1 MVMHHNL
8 VEEDRNSPP
17 DVRTAREVAK
27 MGNSI
32 NPMIQL
38 TADCPSSNPS
48 GMMPLLDIQ
57 VWVEDNK
64 VMYQHYR
71 KPMANPLLMLEL
83 SAMPASMKRTAL
95 TQEVIRILRNT
106 RPGLNQEVS
115 THHLDNFALRMKTSG
130 YNANYRLQVIKS
142 GMAGYDKMLEQEM
155 RGGRPINM
163 ARSWEEDKRQTKK
176 ELQKK
181 MWYRKGGYD
190 VPLFVPHTPGGEL
203 AKQMRRK

>member
-1 MVMHHNL
+1 MLTPGLRWSKEEGSMVMHHNV

-57 VWVEDNK
+57 VWIEDNK

-71 KPMANPLLMLEL
+71 KPMANPLLMLEP
-83 SAMPASMKRTAL
+83 SAMPAFMKKTAL
-95 TQEVIRILRNT
+95 TQGKDTPRK
-106 RPGLNQEVS
+106 
-115 THHLDNFALRMKTSG
+115 NFRRRCGTGKVDMMSHCLFPIH
-130 YNANYRLQVIKS
+130 Q
-142 GMAGYDKMLEQEM
+142 
-155 RGGRPINM
+155 GG
-163 ARSWEEDKRQTKK
+163 S
-176 ELQKK
+176 
-181 MWYRKGGYD
+181 
-190 VPLFVPHTPGGEL
+190 
-203 AKQMRRK
+203 

>member
-1 MVMHHNL
+1 
-8 VEEDRNSPP
+8 
-17 DVRTAREVAK
+17 
-27 MGNSI
+27 
-32 NPMIQL
+32 
-38 TADCPSSNPS
+38 
-48 GMMPLLDIQ
+48 
-57 VWVEDNK
+57 
-64 VMYQHYR
+64 
-71 KPMANPLLMLEL
+71 MANPLLMLEM

-142 GMAGYDKMLEQEM
+142 GMAGYDKMLEEEM

-190 VPLFVPHTPGGEL
+190 VPLFVPHTPGGGASKADEKKRSQEQPGQGGPDQDSGEGRSDTG
-203 AKQMRRK
+203 ATTEEV

>member
-1 MVMHHNL
+1 MENFCQILIIRLARNNKMENYMYRRYVDDTANCAEMLTPGLRWSEEEGSMVMDHNL

-27 MGNSI
+27 MGSSI

-115 THHLDNFALRMKTSG
+115 TQHLDNFALRMKTSG
-130 YNANYRLQVIKS
+130 YNANYRLQ
-142 GMAGYDKMLEQEM
+142 M
-155 RGGRPINM
+155 R
-163 ARSWEEDKRQTKK
+163 
-176 ELQKK
+176 
-181 MWYRKGGYD
+181 
-190 VPLFVPHTPGGEL
+190 
-203 AKQMRRK
+203 

>member
-1 MVMHHNL
+1 
-8 VEEDRNSPP
+8 
-17 DVRTAREVAK
+17 
-27 MGNSI
+27 
-32 NPMIQL
+32 
-38 TADCPSSNPS
+38 
-48 GMMPLLDIQ
+48 MMPLLDIQ
-57 VWVEDNK
+57 VWIEDNK

-115 THHLDNFALRMKTSG
+115 TQPLDKFALRMKTSG

-142 GMAGYDKMLEQEM
+142 GMAGYDKMLEEEM

-203 AKQMRRK
+203 AKQIYIFQCWYRKKI